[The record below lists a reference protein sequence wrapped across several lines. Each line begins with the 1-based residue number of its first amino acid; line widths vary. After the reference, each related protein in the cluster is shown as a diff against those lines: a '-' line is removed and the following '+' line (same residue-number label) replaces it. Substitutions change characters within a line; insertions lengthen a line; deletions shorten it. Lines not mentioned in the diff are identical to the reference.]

1 MNVAIIIASFIV
13 ILFMVA
19 SLHELG
25 HFITAKH
32 AGVHVEEF
40 GLGFPPRIFGI
51 KKGETTYSLNAI
63 PAGAF
68 VKSVGENDPTV
79 PRSLASTSSWQR
91 LWIYAAGPL
100 FNIVLAF
107 IFLSA
112 FFALPT
118 EVLRGDGIMVH
129 SLVKDSPADIAG
141 IEPGSILLSI
151 DGETVHNSKE
161 VQNAVNSCEDENGC
175 DISITMQKDDEI
187 SQLKL
192 TPHFNPDYERYTIGV
207 FLCWNIVDAV
217 ESGSSADAA
226 GVMVGDSLLS
236 VNSQPV
242 YSIENVS
249 EILNSTEDTEKLEL
263 VLLRQQEVVLVTL
276 PAVTVANHN
285 TAYTDDELSNSNL
298 LGADFHW
305 VKDVRIEQ
313 EHSSVLEAAYHGAEF
328 IVRVP
333 ELIIS
338 AIPSI
343 REDPN
348 KASLVGPI
356 GAGQLTVEIVKSA
369 GFNYILFMAGLIS
382 LGIGLFN
389 FIPIP
394 PLDGGGMLVAL
405 IESIRRGKRLTQRA
419 MRIAYTSG
427 TVLLIT
433 LMVLITYNDIL
444 RLINGGGFGL

>member
-1 MNVAIIIASFIV
+1 MNVAIIIAAFIL
-13 ILFMVA
+13 ILFVVA
-19 SLHELG
+19 SVHELG
-25 HFITAKH
+25 HFITAKR

-51 KKGETTYSLNAI
+51 KRGETTYSLNAI
-63 PAGAF
+63 PVGAF
-68 VKSVGENDPTV
+68 VKSIGENDPTV
-79 PRSLASTSSWQR
+79 PRSLASIGTWQR

-100 FNIVLAF
+100 VNIALAF
-107 IFLSA
+107 ILLSA

-118 EVLRGDGIMVH
+118 DVLRGDGIMVY
-129 SLVKDSPADIAG
+129 SVVKDSPADIAG
-141 IEPGSILLSI
+141 IEPGTILLSI
-151 DGETVHNSKE
+151 DGETIRNSKE
-161 VQNAVNSCEDENGC
+161 VQNAVNLCDDENGC
-175 DISITMQKDDEI
+175 DIIITIQKDDEI
-187 SQLKL
+187 SQLEI
-192 TPHFNPDYERYTIGV
+192 TPSFNPDYDRHTIGV
-207 FLCWNIVDAV
+207 FLCWNIVNAV
-217 ESGSSADAA
+217 ESGSSADVA

-249 EILNSTEDTEKLEL
+249 EILNSTEDSEELDL
-263 VLLRQQEVVLVTL
+263 VLLRQQEMVLVTL
-276 PAVTVANHN
+276 PTVTAANQN
-285 TAYTDDELSNSNL
+285 TAYTDDALIHSNL
-298 LGADFHW
+298 LGADLRW
-305 VKDVRIEQ
+305 VNDVRIEQ
-313 EHSSVLEAAYHGAEF
+313 EQVSAFEAVYQGAEF

-333 ELIIS
+333 EMIVA

-343 REDPN
+343 SEDSN
-348 KASLVGPI
+348 KAALLGPI

-369 GFNYILFMAGLIS
+369 GFEYILFMAGLIS

-394 PLDGGGMLVAL
+394 PLDGGGILVAL

-427 TVLLIT
+427 TVLLIA

>member
-13 ILFMVA
+13 ILFVVA
-19 SLHELG
+19 SVHELG
-25 HFITAKH
+25 HFITAKR

-51 KKGETTYSLNAI
+51 KRGETTYSLNVI

-68 VKSVGENDPTV
+68 VKSIGGNDPTV
-79 PRSLASTSSWQR
+79 PRSLTSISAWGR
-91 LWIYAAGPL
+91 LWVYAAGPL
-100 FNIVLAF
+100 VNIVLAF
-107 IFLSA
+107 IVLSA
-112 FFALPT
+112 FFLLPID
-118 EVLRGDGIMVH
+118 VLRGDGIMVY
-129 SLVKDSPADIAG
+129 SVVKDSPAYIAG
-141 IEPGSILLSI
+141 IEPGNILLSI
-151 DGETVHNSKE
+151 DGENVHNSKE
-161 VQNAVNSCEDENGC
+161 VQTAVNLCDDENDC
-175 DISITMQKDDEI
+175 DINITIQKDNDI
-187 SQLKL
+187 SQLKI
-192 TPHFNPDYERYTIGV
+192 TPHFNPDYDRHTIGV
-207 FLCWNIVDAV
+207 FLCWNIVNAV
-217 ESGSSADAA
+217 ESGSSADVA
-226 GVMVGDSLLS
+226 GIMTGDSLLS
-236 VNSQPV
+236 INSQPV
-242 YSIENVS
+242 YNTENIS
-249 EILNSTEDTEKLEL
+249 DILSSTEDTEQLEL
-263 VLLRQQEVVLVTL
+263 VLLRQQEVVFVTL
-276 PAVTVANHN
+276 PAVTAANRS
-285 TAYTDDELSNSNL
+285 TAYTDNEPGHSNL
-298 LGADFHW
+298 LGADLSL

-313 EHSSVLEAAYHGAEF
+313 EQISIFEAAYQGAEF

-333 ELIIS
+333 EMIIA
-338 AIPSI
+338 AIPAM

-348 KASLVGPI
+348 KAALVGPI

-369 GFNYILFMAGLIS
+369 GFDYILFMAGLIS

-419 MRIAYTSG
+419 MRIAYSSG